1 MRSLD
6 GIEEMLEA
14 GAKRIVTSTQ
24 GLLNPGWLR
33 EASHLFGDRIMVA
46 IDAKGDEV
54 VSHGWQT
61 NTGLNLYEAAFIAE
75 EYGASSIIYTDV
87 SREGRLLGPNVVE
100 CFALTGIVDLEV
112 IASGGIRNREDI
124 DDLADAEVDGVIL
137 GTAAYT
143 GQIALKELFDS
154 TE

>member
-1 MRSLD
+1 
-6 GIEEMLEA
+6 
-14 GAKRIVTSTQ
+14 
-24 GLLNPGWLR
+24 GWLR

-46 IDAKGDEV
+46 SDAKGDEV
-54 VSHGWQT
+54 DSHGWQT

-100 CFALTGIVDLEV
+100 YFALTGSADVGGN
-112 IASGGIRNREDI
+112 ASGGIRNREDI
-124 DDLADAEVDGVIL
+124 DELADAEVDGVIL